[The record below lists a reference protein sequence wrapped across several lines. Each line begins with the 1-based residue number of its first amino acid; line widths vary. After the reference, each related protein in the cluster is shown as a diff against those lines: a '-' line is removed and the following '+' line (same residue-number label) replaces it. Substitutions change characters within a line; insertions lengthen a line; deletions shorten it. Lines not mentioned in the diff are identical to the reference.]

1 VPVLHEITRINMK
14 TTRLQVSRTGA
25 SVLITK
31 DRMRV
36 DVGCEFYVTVEA
48 TKEGIAR
55 AAQMLGARTFD
66 ERALREMI
74 EGKLADALRSVAG
87 MTLDE
92 IHENRS
98 NFVQQVQQ
106 TVTEELKKN
115 GLQLESVALTALDQ
129 TPLANLDENNVFN
142 ATGLQIQAERIVE
155 SRKRLRPDRGGGA
168 GVGGAVQP
176 AGGGAH
182 LPESGVAG
190 AEARDPER
198 GQGASAVGAAGAA
211 AGATGPRRTL
221 WRWPSTRSGG
231 TPWRCPRPRP
241 SAKRSGS
248 T

>member
-1 VPVLHEITRINMK
+1 MPVLHEITRINMK

-25 SVLITK
+25 SALITK

-55 AAQMLGARTFD
+55 AAQTLGARTFD

-92 IHENRS
+92 LHENRS
-98 NFVQQVQQ
+98 NFVQQ

-129 TPLANLDENNVFN
+129 TPLDNLDENNVFN

-155 SRKRLRPDRGGGA
+155 SRKRRA
-168 GVGGAVQP
+168 QI
-176 AGGGAH
+176 
-182 LPESGVAG
+182 E
-190 AEARDPER
+190 AEA
-198 GQGASAVGAAGAA
+198 QVSVAQSNQQAAV
-211 AGATGPRRTL
+211 RTYQ
-221 WRWPSTRSGG
+221 SQV
-231 TPWRCPRPRP
+231 
-241 SAKRSGS
+241 
-248 T
+248 